1 MQFMRKEN
9 KVKYAIVIPARNE
22 EKFIGKTL
30 ESIVNQTF
38 LPQEIIVVNDCS
50 TDNTEFEIR
59 KFTEKFSFIKL
70 VNSENKTNQHL
81 PGSKII
87 EAFYKGFNQINSEWD
102 FICKL
107 DADVVLPLN
116 YFEVLLN
123 RMIQNPKIGLAG
135 GLVYVNQ
142 NGNWVFENYNNKK
155 HVRGAIKTYSRTCFK
170 KIGGLKKSMG
180 WDTVDELL
188 AQFHSFEIEVYDDL
202 IVKLLKPTGADY
214 KQIRYEQFGKS
225 YNLMRYG
232 IPVSIIAAA
241 KASWKAKNVFSFFS
255 IMKGYFNSLLNS
267 DSKIVTKE
275 EGKFIRRFRW
285 NGILKRFLNHS

>member
-1 MQFMRKEN
+1 MN
-9 KVKYAIVIPARNE
+9 LNVKLIIIIPAKNE
-22 EKFIGKTL
+22 ENFIGRTL

-38 LPQEIIVVNDCS
+38 IPTEVWVVNDNS
-50 TDNTEFEIR
+50 TDKTEFIIQG
-59 KFTEKFSFIKL
+59 FSEKYSFIQL
-70 VNSENKTNQHL
+70 INSANKNNQHL

-87 EAFYKGFNQINSEWD
+87 EAFYKGFEQIISEWD

-107 DADVVLPLN
+107 DADVVLPEN

-123 RMIQNPKIGLAG
+123 RMNENPKIGLAG
-135 GLVYVNQ
+135 GMVYIQKN
-142 NGNWVFENYNNKK
+142 NKWIFENYNNKK
-155 HVRGAIKTYSRTCFK
+155 HIRGAIKTYSKDCFQ

-188 AQFHSFEIEVYDDL
+188 TQFYGFEIEVYKDL

-214 KQIRYEQFGKS
+214 SKIRYEQFGKS

-232 IPVSIIAAA
+232 FPISLVAAA
-241 KASWKAKNVFSFFS
+241 KASWKAKNLFSFFS
-255 IMKGYFNSLLNS
+255 ILKGYFKSVLNG

-275 EGKFIRRFRW
+275 EGKFIRQFRW
-285 NGILKRFLNHS
+285 NGILNRFLNRS